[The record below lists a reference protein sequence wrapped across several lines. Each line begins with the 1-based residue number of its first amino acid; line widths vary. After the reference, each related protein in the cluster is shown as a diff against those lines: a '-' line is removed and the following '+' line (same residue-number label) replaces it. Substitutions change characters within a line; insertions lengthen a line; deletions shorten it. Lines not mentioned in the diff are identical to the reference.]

1 MKKKKI
7 KVNGQEYASIREAA
21 RMIAAS
27 ADRNENTI
35 VKELRS
41 LWKGRNPWKMYG
53 LYLVEKA
60 D

>member
-1 MKKKKI
+1 MRRKKI
-7 KVNGQEYASIREAA
+7 KVNGQEYVSIREAA
-21 RMIAAS
+21 RMIAIS

-41 LWKGRNPWKMYG
+41 LWNGRSPWKMYG
-53 LYLVEKA
+53 VYLVEKV